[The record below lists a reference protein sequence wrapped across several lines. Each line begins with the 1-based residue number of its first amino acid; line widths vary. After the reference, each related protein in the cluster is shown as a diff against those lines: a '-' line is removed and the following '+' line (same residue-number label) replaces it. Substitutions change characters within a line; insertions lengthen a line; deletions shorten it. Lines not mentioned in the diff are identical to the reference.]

1 MKFSLRSIIASAALA
16 TTSFAFANNTY
27 GLPEKIEDGNILHCF
42 DWKFNDIK
50 NELPKIAEA
59 GFVAVQVSPVER
71 NIPSGYIWYDL
82 YRPYDFKFS
91 TSGLGNET
99 QFKALIEE
107 AEKYGIKIIV
117 DVVFNHVDKSPNHAN
132 WWNEG
137 DRLRTNT
144 ANVNYGNR
152 NSITHDR
159 LGDYPDV
166 NTENAD
172 VIARAK
178 EYVEELKELGV
189 SGIRFDAAKHIGLP
203 SEGSNFWKEVTSVPG
218 MFYYGEILG
227 TPGGSNANELMKEY
241 TEYMYVT
248 DDTYSKTARNS
259 MGAPSSE
266 GNWSTKGIDPSKLV
280 YWGESHD
287 TYANETNY
295 GGETKNVSQATI
307 DKAYAIL
314 SCRNNGIGLYLSRP
328 SSNVTVNIKVG
339 QKGSTHFIDPEI
351 AEVNKF
357 KNLMVGKK
365 DEYVQSGS
373 TACVIRENGGAVI
386 VTKTKNSNISIENK
400 NGYCPIGTYYDRV
413 SGNEFTVTKETISGK
428 TGETGIAVI
437 YPENFDAGVG
447 DIIEDTATGT
457 VSWYTFQGIRV
468 NEPSTP
474 GIYIKKYSGGKTQ
487 KVIVR

>member
-1 MKFSLRSIIASAALA
+1 MKFNFRALLASLAIISSAA
-16 TTSFAFANNTY
+16 ANSETDTY
-27 GLPEKIEDGNILHCF
+27 NLPEKIEDGNILHCF

-50 NELPKIAEA
+50 SELPNIAKA

-99 QFKALIEE
+99 QFKTLCEE
-107 AEKYGIKIIV
+107 AEKYGIRIIV

-144 ANVNYGNR
+144 ANVNYNDR

-166 NTENAD
+166 NTENTD

-178 EYVEELKELGV
+178 EYIEELKEMGV
-189 SGIRFDAAKHIGLP
+189 SGVRFDAAKHIELP

-227 TPGGSNANELMKEY
+227 TPGGSNANALMKEY
-241 TEYMYVT
+241 TYYMYVT
-248 DDTYSKTARNS
+248 DDGYSKTARNS

-266 GNWSTKGIDPSKLV
+266 GNWSTKDITKLV

-295 GGETKNVSQATI
+295 GGETKNVSQATV

-314 SCRNNGIGLYLSRP
+314 SCRNHGIGLYLSRP
-328 SSNVTVNIKVG
+328 SSNVTANIKVG
-339 QKGSTHFIDPEI
+339 QKGSTHFMDPEI

-357 KNLMVGKK
+357 KNIMVGRS
-365 DEYVQSGS
+365 DVYVQSGS

-400 NGYCPIGTYYDRV
+400 NGYCPVGTYYDRV
-413 SGNEFTVTKETISGK
+413 SGNEFTVTKETITGK

-437 YPENFDAGVG
+437 YPEDFDAGV
-447 DIIEDTATGT
+447 DDVIEDLEKEP
-457 VSWYTFQGIRV
+457 VSWYTLQGLRV
-468 NEPSTP
+468 AEPSST
-474 GIYIKKYSGGKTQ
+474 GIYIAVYADGTTKKVLIK
-487 KVIVR
+487 

>member
-1 MKFSLRSIIASAALA
+1 MKFNYRTLLASLAIISSAAVNA
-16 TTSFAFANNTY
+16 ENIY
-27 GLPEKIEDGNILHCF
+27 GLPENIEDGNILHCF

-99 QFKALIEE
+99 QFNSLVEE
-107 AEKYGIKIIV
+107 AEKYGLKIIV

-137 DRLRTNT
+137 DRLRTSSK
-144 ANVNYGNR
+144 NVNYNDR
-152 NSITHDR
+152 NSITHDL

-178 EYVEELKELGV
+178 EYIEELKDLGV
-189 SGIRFDAAKHIGLP
+189 SGVRFDAAKHIGLP
-203 SEGSNFWKEVTSVPG
+203 SEGSNFWKEVTSVPD

-227 TPGGSNANELMKEY
+227 NPGGSNANELMKEY
-241 TEYMYVT
+241 TDYMYVT
-248 DDTYSKTARNS
+248 DDAYSKTARNS

-266 GNWSTKGIDPSKLV
+266 GNWSTKGIDPKKLV

-314 SCRNNGIGLYLSRP
+314 SCRNHGIGLYFSRP

-339 QKGSTHFIDPEI
+339 QKGSTHFMDPEI

-357 KNLMVGKK
+357 KNNMVGLE
-365 DEYVQSGS
+365 DAYVQSGS

-400 NGYCPIGTYYDRV
+400 NGYCPVGTYYDRV
-413 SGNEFTVTKETISGK
+413 SGNEFTVTADNISGK

-437 YPENFDAGVG
+437 YPENFNAGVDNVISDSG
-447 DIIEDTATGT
+447 KEIVA
-457 VSWYTFQGIRV
+457 WYTLQGLRV
-468 NEPSTP
+468 NEPSSP
-474 GIYIKKYSGGKTQ
+474 GIYIAVKGDGTTKK
-487 KVIVR
+487 VLVR